1 MLLKAATIALIP
13 ALIIQGNRVKKNTI
27 KLPEPE
33 GAREGQ
39 TGTGKKLSLLI
50 VGDSAAAGVGV
61 DYQDDALLGAILNE
75 LKNDFEIEWKLQA
88 KTGDTTSKVIRTLD
102 QIEAKSYDV
111 VVTSVGVNDVTKLM
125 PADVWIKNLSIGP
138 DKVQVDGL
146 SRLWSGSFAKLAT
159 STNNTWSEVGRITFT
174 PYAAGSKI
182 LVIGSALLSV
192 IETSAF
198 VPVGIMRVLINGA
211 EVFRRSVTADRKTGG
226 GAYATEDW
234 VSIVAMGVA
243 VAGSNTAVVQVIS
256 GSDNYTVSL
265 DQTKL
270 FVTEFKR

>member
-13 ALIIQGNRVKKNTI
+13 ALVIQGNRVKKNTI

-61 DYQDDALLGAILNE
+61 DHQNDALLGAILNE

-125 PADVWIKNLSIGP
+125 PADVWIKKQEQFYGKIQQKFNP
-138 DKVQVDGL
+138 
-146 SRLWSGSFAKLAT
+146 KL
-159 STNNTWSEVGRITFT
+159 VI
-174 PYAAGSKI
+174 AAGVPPMNMFPALPNPLAWLFGQYAKHMNQQLEKFVNKQINMQWIEYDIEKYRAMNLQMAKDGFHPSKEVYTLWGQEVASKI
-182 LVIGSALLSV
+182 RQ
-192 IETSAF
+192 AF
-198 VPVGIMRVLINGA
+198 
-211 EVFRRSVTADRKTGG
+211 
-226 GAYATEDW
+226 
-234 VSIVAMGVA
+234 
-243 VAGSNTAVVQVIS
+243 
-256 GSDNYTVSL
+256 
-265 DQTKL
+265 
-270 FVTEFKR
+270 